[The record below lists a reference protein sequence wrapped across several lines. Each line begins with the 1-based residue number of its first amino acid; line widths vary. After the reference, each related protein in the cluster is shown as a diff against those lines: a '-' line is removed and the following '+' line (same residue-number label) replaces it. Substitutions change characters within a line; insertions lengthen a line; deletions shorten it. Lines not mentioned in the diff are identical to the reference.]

1 MAGTPTRTS
10 HANRAMLGIASRVAV
25 ALVAVSLVALAA
37 IAAIASPTTTM
48 PQASSSTAN
57 AAEAAEPAAVA
68 TATFEGT
75 VRLDGRETR
84 PGEFRFQIIETVENI
99 STVIAKGASQAA
111 ADGADA
117 AIGFSVATY
126 EAPAIYDY
134 AVTQVPGDAE
144 GVTYDERTFTAHVE
158 VAYDETGALVATV
171 SYPDGAVTFVNTYDN
186 AGAQG
191 QAGTE
196 GAGEDGPTQVG
207 PSDADKGAPSDT
219 TMPKTDDDT
228 SFAGV
233 ALLATG
239 GAGLVLAGG
248 IVALAL
254 RKRAR

>member
-10 HANRAMLGIASRVAV
+10 HANRAMFGIASRIAV
-25 ALVAVSLVALAA
+25 ALVALAA
-37 IAAIASPTTTM
+37 IGAIASPATTTL
-48 PQASSSTAN
+48 QASSSTAN
-57 AAEAAEPAAVA
+57 AAEAAEPAAAA

-75 VRLDGRETR
+75 VRLDSRETR

-99 STVIAKGASQAA
+99 STVIAEGASQAA

-117 AIGFSVATY
+117 AIGFGVATY

-171 SYPDGAVTFVNTYDN
+171 SYPDGTIAFVNTYDD
-186 AGAQG
+186 ASAQG
-191 QAGTE
+191 QAGAE
-196 GAGEDGPTQVG
+196 GTGEGDPTQSG
-207 PSDADKGAPSDT
+207 LTDADKNRPSDT
-219 TMPKTDDDT
+219 TMPKTGDDT

-233 ALLATG
+233 ALLAAG

-248 IVALAL
+248 TVALAL